1 MGYSQIMSLPHPS
14 TDQIDL
20 ATVLSVLG
28 DETRLSIVGYLAR
41 KEGFNVN
48 CSQFL
53 EFASKTNVSYHLAK
67 LREAGV
73 TRTEVRGTNRLV
85 TLRRADLDQR
95 FPGLLDSIIAAALK
109 LPWLE
114 KEKLEALS

>member
-1 MGYSQIMSLPHPS
+1 MSLPHP
-14 TDQIDL
+14 TIHQIDL

-28 DETRLSIVGYLAR
+28 DETRLRIVGYLAR

-53 EFASKTNVSYHLAK
+53 DFASKTSVSYHLAR

-73 TRTEVRGTNRLV
+73 TRTEVRGTSRFI
-85 TLRRADLDQR
+85 TLRRDDLDQR
-95 FPGLLDSIIAAALK
+95 FPGLLDSVLASALK

-114 KEKLEALS
+114 KEEIEA